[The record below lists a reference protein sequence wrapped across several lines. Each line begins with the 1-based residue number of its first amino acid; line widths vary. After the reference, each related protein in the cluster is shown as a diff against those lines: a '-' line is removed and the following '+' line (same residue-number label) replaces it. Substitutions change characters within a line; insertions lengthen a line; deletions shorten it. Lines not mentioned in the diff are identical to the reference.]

1 MHLFFL
7 GLYTFVILFSFRKP
21 PRPSIYEIILLCW
34 IGVIIVDEI
43 RQVSNNPFHSIA
55 RRSLRR
61 KKVRKNGD
69 DAKRVHSATSVLM
82 VIEIPVYSFT
92 KS

>member
-7 GLYTFVILFSFRKP
+7 GLYTFVILFSFHKP

-43 RQVSNNPFHSIA
+43 RQVSNNPFHSGVLYVEKEQV
-55 RRSLRR
+55 RR
-61 KKVRKNGD
+61 NGD
-69 DAKRVHSATSVLM
+69 DAKRVYSATSVLV
-82 VIEIPVYSFT
+82 VIELPDYSFT